1 MRNLDP
7 IRTGVFVRRADSFF
21 NGMRLLADDLRAYD
35 AAVALLAVHGAI
47 ALNDAILIALTR
59 RRSSSEAH
67 DRAVRELE
75 RTCKQM
81 RVVNK
86 SGIHHLGWLIAN
98 KTAIS
103 YADKRFGRADETL
116 AHAERF
122 STWAYN
128 NFKEVLRVQADT

>member
-1 MRNLDP
+1 MKNLDP
-7 IRTGVFVRRADSFF
+7 IRTAVFLNRANALFE
-21 NGMRLLADDLRAYD
+21 GMKFLADDLRTYD

-47 ALNDAILIALTR
+47 ALNDAILVALTS
-59 RRSSSEAH
+59 RRSVAEAH
-67 DRAVRELE
+67 DQAVRELQ
-75 RTCKQM
+75 RTCKRLRIQS
-81 RVVNK
+81 K
-86 SGIHHLGWLIAN
+86 SGVQHFRWLISS

-103 YADKRFGRADETL
+103 YADERFGRADEAF